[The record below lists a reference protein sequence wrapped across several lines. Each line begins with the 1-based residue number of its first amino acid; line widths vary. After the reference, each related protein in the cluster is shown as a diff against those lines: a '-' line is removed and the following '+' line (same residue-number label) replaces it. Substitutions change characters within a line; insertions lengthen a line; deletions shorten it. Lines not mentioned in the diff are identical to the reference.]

1 MRRFLPFAALLGV
14 AFVLGCQDVG
24 TGVVA
29 SDGPG
34 PQFAVDCEANPD
46 HKKCNGGGG
55 GGGKDIPVGVTVG
68 GGMTA
73 QQQPMQ
79 LAEDDSRLRLAS
91 DEPDFVLANNLTN
104 TSLEGIEECVQTGR
118 GAPNNEWADSLFA
131 ELVQPPAERGLF
143 VRIDK
148 TALGRTSD
156 THRIHNADNSEIGG
170 IKIKVFEPTVTVPD
184 DNVSGDFVAT
194 FSGGDIAVSGS
205 PTGKIKDRVFLTC
218 PIQPGDDIIVTVVR

>member
-1 MRRFLPFAALLGV
+1 MVRGRSSRWIAKRIPIIRSATAAAAV
-14 AFVLGCQDVG
+14 AAERTSQS
-24 TGVVA
+24 A
-29 SDGPG
+29 SRWD
-34 PQFAVDCEANPD
+34 
-46 HKKCNGGGG
+46 
-55 GGGKDIPVGVTVG
+55 
-68 GGMTA
+68 GGMNTGEEPP
-73 QQQPMQ
+73 QLMQ
-79 LAEDDSRLRLAS
+79 LAEDDSRLRLAA
-91 DEPDFVLANNLTN
+91 DEPDFELANSLTN
-104 TSLEGIEECVQTGR
+104 THELSIGNCVQTGR

-131 ELVQPPAERGLF
+131 ELEQPLGARGLF

-184 DNVSGDFVAT
+184 DDVSGDFVAT

-218 PIQPGDDIIVTVVR
+218 PIHPDDDIIVTVVR